1 MLALIFGLVLSLRI
15 RSALFRLP
23 PDPGYYMF
31 DDARHASFWK
41 VFSYNSWEGYISIL
55 PRLLAISTA
64 PFSLAYTAIFA
75 SLITTLIWVLTGVTV
90 FAVLRILTKSSLLAL
105 LGSAIVVLVP
115 SASESSIGNFGNA
128 KWQLFILTSV
138 ISVCPK
144 FFVRFKKASITVFI
158 VSGLSNPLAIVAIV
172 PLLTAMKNKSS
183 KNSRVSGIL
192 ISCMAFTFALQVLA
206 FRASGANRVRPQIVR
221 WKWGEFSTFWD
232 FNFLF
237 PLLLAAVVIGI
248 SLLSYF
254 LSREILWTPVNIA
267 ITSLAIVAISYI
279 QGGLADR
286 YFVAPTVLS
295 WLSLIL
301 LFHESSGV
309 TRAITRTLLF
319 ATSSIFLIGSITWF
333 QASSYLNSGPT
344 WSSEISRVRIEC
356 MQTGAEWIDVNLSLG
371 SVEVRCS
378 DLDN

>member
-1 MLALIFGLVLSLRI
+1 
-15 RSALFRLP
+15 
-23 PDPGYYMF
+23 
-31 DDARHASFWK
+31 
-41 VFSYNSWEGYISIL
+41 
-55 PRLLAISTA
+55 
-64 PFSLAYTAIFA
+64 
-75 SLITTLIWVLTGVTV
+75 
-90 FAVLRILTKSSLLAL
+90 
-105 LGSAIVVLVP
+105 
-115 SASESSIGNFGNA
+115 
-128 KWQLFILTSV
+128 
-138 ISVCPK
+138 
-144 FFVRFKKASITVFI
+144 
-158 VSGLSNPLAIVAIV
+158 
-172 PLLTAMKNKSS
+172 
-183 KNSRVSGIL
+183 
-192 ISCMAFTFALQVLA
+192 
-206 FRASGANRVRPQIVR
+206 
-221 WKWGEFSTFWD
+221 
-232 FNFLF
+232 
-237 PLLLAAVVIGI
+237 LLLAAVVIGI

-254 LSREILWTPVNIA
+254 LSREILWTPLNIA

-371 SVEVRCS
+371 SVEVRCE
-378 DLDN
+378 DV